1 MSKTTTKDLRS
12 LSDSEISE
20 KIENLRKELF
30 DLRFKQATRQLA
42 KTHRF
47 KEARTEL
54 AQLLTVSNERS
65 RSNTSSRF
73 ISYGT

>member
-1 MSKTTTKDLRS
+1 MSKTTTKDFRS
-12 LSDSEISE
+12 LSDSDISE
-20 KIENLRKELF
+20 KIQNLRKELF

-47 KEARTEL
+47 KEVRTEL

-65 RSNTSSRF
+65 RSKTSS
-73 ISYGT
+73 

>member
-1 MSKTTTKDLRS
+1 MSKMTTKEVRN
-12 LSDSEISE
+12 LSDNEISE

-30 DLRFKQATRQLA
+30 DLRFKQATRQLS

-47 KEARTEL
+47 KEARIEL

-65 RSNTSSRF
+65 RSNTSS
-73 ISYGT
+73 

>member
-1 MSKTTTKDLRS
+1 MSKTTTKDVRN
-12 LSDSEISE
+12 LSASEISD

-65 RSNTSSRF
+65 RSNSS
-73 ISYGT
+73 S

>member
-1 MSKTTTKDLRS
+1 MSKTNTKEVRN
-12 LSDSEISE
+12 LSDTEISE

-30 DLRFKQATRQLA
+30 DLRFKQATRQQI

-47 KEARTEL
+47 KYARIEL

-65 RSNTSSRF
+65 RSKTSS
-73 ISYGT
+73 

>member
-1 MSKTTTKDLRS
+1 MTTKEVRN
-12 LSDSEISE
+12 LSYTEISE

-47 KEARTEL
+47 KEARIEL

-65 RSNTSSRF
+65 RSNPSS
-73 ISYGT
+73 

>member
-1 MSKTTTKDLRS
+1 MSKTTTKDVRS

-30 DLRFKQATRQLA
+30 DLRFQQATRQLA

-47 KEARTEL
+47 KEARIEL

-65 RSNTSSRF
+65 RSNTSS
-73 ISYGT
+73 